1 MKQLELPL
9 ECKNEDHNWSY
20 WSYGLLGQSHSA
32 ISTCNICGAE
42 RLLVPRNPEDT
53 NNFVK
58 ATKKMVDDYIRRLLN
73 DTSER

>member
-20 WSYGLLGQSHSA
+20 WSYGLLGQSHSV

-42 RLLVPRNPEDT
+42 RLLVPRNSEET
-53 NNFVK
+53 SNFVSAVNK
-58 ATKKMVDDYIRRLLN
+58 IVNDSLKKIYE
-73 DTSER
+73 S